1 MRGMH
6 DRPHILRRSLLL
18 GGLALS
24 LTPTLGSASD
34 GPPPADAGIVW
45 PRSMDAAPGVMLTAL
60 PNEPRWQLC
69 DFAAH
74 AIAAQPTPFEYDPV
88 FRMVTPEQAEQV
100 ATAASKVLD
109 ATAEARPAA
118 AAALRAM
125 IDANPALARVGL
137 TLPNLAARAAV
148 ADAAHGVAPDNPRLT
163 AFPAESARAR
173 DEALAIATV
182 RLVFASRCDAP
193 VLYGFDGLEH
203 PALRVRVA
211 TVDALVAMN
220 RESDDAHGM
229 ERALERLAQKEE
241 GDAGQRVRILRAA
254 ATLGIHVAVAAVK
267 AAEKDK
273 DAWVRAEAL
282 VTRATIR
289 GELVGD
295 GLKKASSAKDPVLRA
310 GAVRAALTLADDGS
324 LALVRA
330 ALKDEASVTDPV
342 TGVTVRIADLARKGL
357 QALGE
362 PVES

>member
-1 MRGMH
+1 MRGMN

-18 GGLALS
+18 GGLALG
-24 LTPTLGSASD
+24 LTPALGAARNA
-34 GPPPADAGIVW
+34 PNRADAGIVW
-45 PRSMDAAPGVMLTAL
+45 PRAMDAAPGAMLSAL
-60 PNEPRWQLC
+60 PKEPRWQLC

-88 FRMVTPEQAEQV
+88 FRTVTPEQAQQV
-100 ATAASKVLD
+100 ATAAAKVLD
-109 ATAEARPAA
+109 ATDAARPAA

-148 ADAAHGVAPDNPRLT
+148 ADASHGVAPDNPRLT

-173 DEALAIATV
+173 DEGLAISTV

-203 PALRVRVA
+203 PALKVRTVA
-211 TVDALVAMN
+211 VDELVAMN
-220 RESDDAHGM
+220 RESDDAHGI
-229 ERALERLAQKEE
+229 ERALERLVQKEE
-241 GDAGQRVRILRAA
+241 SDAGHRVRILRAA
-254 ATLGIHVAVAAVK
+254 ATLGVHVAVAAVQ

-273 DAWVRAEAL
+273 DARVRAEAL

-289 GELVGD
+289 GELTGD
-295 GLKKASSAKDPVLRA
+295 ALKKASSAKEPVLRA
-310 GAVRAALTLADDGS
+310 GAVRAALTMADDES

-330 ALKDEASVTDPV
+330 ALTDEASVTDPV
-342 TGVTVRIADLARKGL
+342 TGATVRIADLARKGL

-362 PVES
+362 PVEG